1 MKIKITEELAVGHEL
16 DTYLL
21 VNQEGDIEAYSGNT
35 DFNDLGNEVPKGEYL
50 VVKVLKS
57 DIAIDDQA
65 QLGCTLDVIGL
76 QNHLGDN
83 EVQEY
88 EFGNMPTN
96 LEKTS

>member
-1 MKIKITEELAVGHEL
+1 MKIKITEELAVGHEHG
-16 DTYLL
+16 TYLL

-50 VVKVLKS
+50 VLKS
-57 DIAIDDQA
+57 IENNDET
-65 QLGCTLDVIGL
+65 QLGGDLEVIGI
-76 QNHLGDN
+76 QNHLSKF

-96 LEKTS
+96 LEKVLDS